1 MAGRRHAL
9 WYHVL
14 RRWFV
19 AEPDP
24 TALKMPAEP
33 RLREEVFRAPD
44 HRQIMVQA
52 GGEVLCGDYLI
63 ATEGVLVIGLDAR
76 ISSAA
81 FADWEEIVTIEVH

>member
-1 MAGRRHAL
+1 MAGRRRAL

-14 RRWFV
+14 QRWFV

-24 TALKMPAEP
+24 AALKMPAAP

-44 HRQIMVQA
+44 YREIMVQA

-63 ATEGVLVIGLDAR
+63 ATEEVLVVDLDAR
-76 ISSAA
+76 ISSAG